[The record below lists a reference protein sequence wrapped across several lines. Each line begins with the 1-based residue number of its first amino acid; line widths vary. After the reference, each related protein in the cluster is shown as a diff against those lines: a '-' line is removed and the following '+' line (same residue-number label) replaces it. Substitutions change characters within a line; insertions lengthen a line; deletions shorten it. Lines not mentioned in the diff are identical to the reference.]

1 MGSGGFG
8 GSRTL
13 PNTMRTHMDTSWTGY
28 TLPKYFP
35 AVVSAIMWGGFKKNR
50 MSRDESYTLF
60 CGLILFRTASE
71 SECRWTNVPYY
82 FQPFIKQSQ
91 PTTFQNPNCRDN
103 LFHNLQTYSFSITT
117 TFNKLLNNSLSK
129 TITRCTLLNQ
139 GLSKH
144 QRRHCISHFT
154 YNWFKSFWTPLHIP
168 FHSVLSKELPA
179 RGCARACA
187 RGLRKG
193 VVQGGCARGVCGV
206 VRDLCGGFVGLCG
219 GLCGQFFDR

>member
-35 AVVSAIMWGGFKKNR
+35 AVVSAIMWGGSRKIECLVTSHIHCFAGLFYSEPPRKVSADEQMFHITFNLLLNKVNRPLFKTR
-50 MSRDESYTLF
+50 IVGIIY
-60 CGLILFRTASE
+60 
-71 SECRWTNVPYY
+71 
-82 FQPFIKQSQ
+82 
-91 PTTFQNPNCRDN
+91 
-103 LFHNLQTYSFSITT
+103 FHNLQTYSFSITT

-129 TITRCTLLNQ
+129 TITRCKSLNQ

-144 QRRHCISHFT
+144 QTRHCIFHFT